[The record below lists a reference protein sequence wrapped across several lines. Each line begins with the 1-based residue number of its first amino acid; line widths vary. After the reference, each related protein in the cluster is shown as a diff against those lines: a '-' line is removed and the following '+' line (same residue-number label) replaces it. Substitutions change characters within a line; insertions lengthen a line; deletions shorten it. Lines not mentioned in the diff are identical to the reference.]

1 MQQNFCQAA
10 DTGIGNSV
18 IIGHFNLV
26 LGGSSDVQPR
36 RGGGMCL
43 AGPIQQISSLAA
55 DTGINYSVIGPFSI
69 WSFKLRF
76 LCCLTQGEG
85 GGGFWPMQ
93 RNYCTTT
100 SNLLLLNYGLLR
112 FKRIP
117 GRRVGP
123 GPELQKGGVFRIMYF
138 KRRYH

>member
-1 MQQNFCQAA
+1 M
-10 DTGIGNSV
+10 
-18 IIGHFNLV
+18 FN
-26 LGGSSDVQPR
+26 P
-36 RGGGMCL
+36 GGGGGCL

-55 DTGINYSVIGPFSI
+55 DTGINYSIIGPFSI
-69 WSFKLRF
+69 WSFQLQF

-85 GGGFWPMQ
+85 GGGVAGQ
-93 RNYCTTT
+93 CSEIIVLLLAY
-100 SNLLLLNYGLLR
+100 LLLLNYGLSR

-123 GPELQKGGVFRIMYF
+123 GLELQKGGVFRIMYF